1 MAGRNKGLVLAG
13 DIGGTK
19 TYLGLFAAAGGG
31 RLNPLRV
38 ERFVNSD
45 FQGIEEVVEGFLG
58 GGGTD
63 LRDIGAASFGVA
75 CPVEEGRCR
84 LTNIPWLIDAAAL
97 KKRFGLKRLGLIND
111 LVATGWG
118 VGLLKME

>member
-31 RLNPLRV
+31 RPKPIR
-38 ERFVNSD
+38 
-45 FQGIEEVVEGFLG
+45 VEGFLI

-97 KKRFGLKRLGLIND
+97 RKRFGLKRLGLIND

-118 VGLLKME
+118 GGVLKME